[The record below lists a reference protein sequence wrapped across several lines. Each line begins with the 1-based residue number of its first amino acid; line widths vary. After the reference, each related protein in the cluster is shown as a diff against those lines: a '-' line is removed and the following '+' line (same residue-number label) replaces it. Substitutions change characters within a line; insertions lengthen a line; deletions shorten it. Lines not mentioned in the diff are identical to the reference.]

1 MDTYSDLI
9 VTRGVSANT
18 PASEIDARAQLV
30 MQDPSLSLRAK
41 GLFTLLLEFAGEPH
55 NPFAELYEP
64 AEVIHDAVEELV
76 AAGLIIRV

>member
-9 VTRGVSANT
+9 VACGVSAKT
-18 PASEIDARAQLV
+18 PPAEIDARAQQV

-41 GLFTLLLEFAGEPH
+41 GLFTLLLELAGEPH

-64 AEVIHDAVEELV
+64 AEVIHGAVEELV
-76 AAGLIIRV
+76 QAGLVTRV